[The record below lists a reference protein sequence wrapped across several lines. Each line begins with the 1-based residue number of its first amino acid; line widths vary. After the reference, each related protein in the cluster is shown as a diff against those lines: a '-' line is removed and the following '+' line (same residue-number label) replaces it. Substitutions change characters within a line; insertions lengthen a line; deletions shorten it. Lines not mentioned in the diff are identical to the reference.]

1 VDKTEVWIVRSLAPV
16 LSFPFQS
23 GLTSQ
28 HRVGVGN
35 AGGLEVSLT
44 HTSNSVDKCQLIV
57 GVTGMVNLR
66 RTPVGESE
74 HQLQSLNRLRDR
86 LQRDP
91 R

>member
-1 VDKTEVWIVRSLAPV
+1 M
-16 LSFPFQS
+16 
-23 GLTSQ
+23 
-28 HRVGVGN
+28 GN
-35 AGGLEVSLT
+35 AGAPDESLT
-44 HTSNSVDKCQLIV
+44 HASDSVDKCQLIV